1 MQIQMQ
7 MQMQMQMQIE
17 LISHFFKIYRIVNQT
32 KGQIISEWLL
42 DVFIWS
48 WTKNERKYFCISTL
62 ASKMG
67 QIIKIMAHYHAN

>member
-32 KGQIISEWLL
+32 KGQIISE
-42 DVFIWS
+42 
-48 WTKNERKYFCISTL
+48 
-62 ASKMG
+62 
-67 QIIKIMAHYHAN
+67 